1 MKEAIWILAVIALMA
16 APVGAEQKSDLT
28 KSVCVLIDFSES
40 TKNARGDYRK
50 ALGSIIDKLV
60 MGDSI
65 YISKITEKSRMEPQ
79 PLLEQDF
86 VPEKEPVNEF
96 WRKQE
101 RAKMAKKI
109 KEAGDRA
116 QQAMDGKTG
125 LSGKTALLDS
135 LQVAERVFKHYKKDK
150 SVLVIMSDMIEDG
163 RYNFERED
171 LSEKGISRIMARQ
184 KQQDLVP
191 ELKGVKVYVVGASVP
206 KGVSPERYDQIERFW
221 LRYLKETGAQMP
233 KENYGSTLMGFR
245 E

>member
-1 MKEAIWILAVIALMA
+1 MRKVIWVLAVIAILA
-16 APVGAEQKSDLT
+16 APAAAEHNRELT
-28 KSVCVLIDFSES
+28 KAVCVLIDFSES
-40 TKNARGDYRK
+40 TKNARMDYRK
-50 ALGSIIDKLV
+50 ALGSIIEKLA
-60 MGDSI
+60 MGDSV
-65 YISKITEKSRMEPQ
+65 YIAKITEKSRMEPQ

-109 KEAGDRA
+109 KEVGGRA

-135 LQVAERVFKHYKKDK
+135 LQVAERVFKHYRKDK
-150 SVLVIMSDMIEDG
+150 SILVIMSDMIEDG

-171 LSEKGISRIMARQ
+171 LSYKGISRIIDRQ
-184 KQQDLVP
+184 RRQELIPD
-191 ELKGVKVYVVGASVP
+191 LKGVKVYVVGASVP
-206 KGVSPERYDQIERFW
+206 KGVSPERYDQVERFW

-233 KENYGSTLMGFR
+233 KEDYGSSLIGFR